1 MVRVGKSSV
10 GKGRSGT
17 KILRQEWAWV
27 WKKNMKLE
35 GRCRQVRWCVSSQ
48 AMPKK
53 TWIFILGGLG
63 SHGEF
68 LARDWKDADLGVKMS
83 SWVAVGNGEGKAI
96 WSRET
101 GQEAVGDAPVRDGGG
116 LERSPSRVE
125 GKWTDCRRG
134 SPHDSALGLDLEG
147 RRKGRFKDK
156 FWSFWF
162 ELAGSI
168 Y

>member
-53 TWIFILGGLG
+53 NLDFYSGRTRKPW
-63 SHGEF
+63 
-68 LARDWKDADLGVKMS
+68 
-83 SWVAVGNGEGKAI
+83 
-96 WSRET
+96 
-101 GQEAVGDAPVRDGGG
+101 
-116 LERSPSRVE
+116 RVFS
-125 GKWTDCRRG
+125 KR
-134 SPHDSALGLDLEG
+134 LEG
-147 RRKGRFKDK
+147 C
-156 FWSFWF
+156 
-162 ELAGSI
+162 
-168 Y
+168 